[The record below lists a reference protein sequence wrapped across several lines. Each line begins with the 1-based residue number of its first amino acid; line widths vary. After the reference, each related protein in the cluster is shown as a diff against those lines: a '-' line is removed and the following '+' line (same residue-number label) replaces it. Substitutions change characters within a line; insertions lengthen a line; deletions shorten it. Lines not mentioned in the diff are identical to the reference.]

1 MIERTLRTVLM
12 ISRTLRAAYYNDD
25 IFLMKIPKGT
35 EGGAVYSH
43 FLLLHWSETF
53 VELNQDNTNSA
64 TI

>member
-1 MIERTLRTVLM
+1 
-12 ISRTLRAAYYNDD
+12 
-25 IFLMKIPKGT
+25 MKLPTAT

-43 FLLLHWSETF
+43 FMQPSWSETF

>member
-1 MIERTLRTVLM
+1 M